1 MKRIRHLLALS
12 LFLLTVLAGCNAVKY
27 PRPTNE
33 YYVNDFAGALS
44 DAVED
49 TIIGE
54 GERLYT
60 DTEDIDENG
69 GAQIVFATFLVD
81 NTEEIANY
89 DKTDLFRQWRIGK
102 NDMGIL
108 VIYFYVLEAEVPVL
122 TEVQIE
128 IGYRMEQ
135 YLTPSEAGS
144 ILDDTILYDESE
156 EIGTA
161 HLLYELL
168 TVVYCEAYGYESFNY
183 DLDVYQDYLDT
194 YVSYEDDLS
203 SIPMEF
209 IVYLLSPY
217 SSWGSKIFSI
227 LVLILLFGLGGGIVK
242 TVGGGGSSGG
252 MGVRR
257 RR

>member
-1 MKRIRHLLALS
+1 MKRIRQLLALS

-27 PRPTNE
+27 PRPTKE
-33 YYVNDFAGALS
+33 FYVNDFADVLS

-49 TIIGE
+49 SIVGE
-54 GERLYT
+54 GERLYDVT
-60 DTEDIDENG
+60 VDDEEYG
-69 GAQIVFATFLVD
+69 GAQVVFATFLVD

-135 YLTPSEAGS
+135 YLTPSEAVIIVDS
-144 ILDDTILYDESE
+144 TIFSNESE

-161 HLLYELL
+161 HLLYELMS
-168 TVVYCEAYGYESFNY
+168 VVYCEAYGYESFNY
-183 DLDVYQDYLDT
+183 DLDEYQNYLDT
-194 YVSYEDDLS
+194 YVSDEDDIS
-203 SIPMEF
+203 SIPMEYF
-209 IVYLLSPY
+209 FYLFSPY
-217 SSWGSKIFSI
+217 SSWGAKIFSI
-227 LVLILLFGLGGGIVK
+227 LAILFLFGVGGGIVK
-242 TVGGGGSSGG
+242 NVGGGGSSGG
-252 MGVRR
+252 MGLRR